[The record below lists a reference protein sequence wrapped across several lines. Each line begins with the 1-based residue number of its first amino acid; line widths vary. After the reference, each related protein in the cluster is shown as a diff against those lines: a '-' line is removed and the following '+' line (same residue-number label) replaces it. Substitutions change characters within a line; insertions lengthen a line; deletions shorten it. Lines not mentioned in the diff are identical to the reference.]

1 MDILATKTI
10 LVVTITTM
18 AMKLTV
24 PMINSR
30 TVTTINTATTS
41 TTITI
46 LKAAMKNKM
55 VMMGAM
61 YSLFMKGQR
70 IGQFMNHSSPI
81 HPGHLF
87 LN

>member
-1 MDILATKTI
+1 MDILETKTI

-18 AMKLTV
+18 EMKITV

-30 TVTTINTATTS
+30 TVTTNNIATTTS

-46 LKAAMKNKM
+46 FKAAMKNKM

-61 YSLFMKGQR
+61 YSQM
-70 IGQFMNHSSPI
+70 IGQFMNHSSLI